1 MRLFECLD
9 ESKFMYS
16 CIQSLLCI
24 RYFSVLI
31 KTSDHKNLNFHLT
44 VNESG
49 SSFFWTHL
57 LYLLRSVLTGQ
68 QNVSSLVSD
77 ERGVVIYSLQVDL
90 CHIAIMENFL
100 TFCHPSVAL
109 CWQSS
114 FVQTA
119 KAVPHGIWE
128 KVRKRVLF
136 VPLLWLTRA
145 F

>member
-1 MRLFECLD
+1 
-9 ESKFMYS
+9 MYS
-16 CIQSLLCI
+16 CIPSLLCF
-24 RYFSVLI
+24 RNFSALI
-31 KTSDHKNLNFHLT
+31 KISDHKNFNFHLT
-44 VNESG
+44 VSTNNQGQVSLKL
-49 SSFFWTHL
+49 T
-57 LYLLRSVLTGQ
+57 YLLRSVLAGQ

-77 ERGVVIYSLQVDL
+77 ERGLVIYGFQADR
-90 CHIAIMENFL
+90 CHITAMKNFL
-100 TFCHPSVAL
+100 TFCHPSVPL

-136 VPLLWLTRA
+136 VPLLWLTKA